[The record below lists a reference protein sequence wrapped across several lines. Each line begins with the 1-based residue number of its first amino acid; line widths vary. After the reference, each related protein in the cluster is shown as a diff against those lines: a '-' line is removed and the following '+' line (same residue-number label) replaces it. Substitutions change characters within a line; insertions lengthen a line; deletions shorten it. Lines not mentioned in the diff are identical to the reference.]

1 MELLNAYTQR
11 QKNNEIQKQDSTIEN
26 IDFFLNNVMNI
37 SEATRKNKLASVLE
51 EFSTEKTE
59 KVYIIQNSK
68 KKEAAAVISS
78 LHHYR
83 TKEKLLRELQEE
95 VLRLSKEVLI
105 LKTQNRE
112 QQSSLSLAEAIEKLE
127 LDENDLKDIFD
138 HEDEVNID

>member
-95 VLRLSKEVLI
+95 VLRLSKEILV

-112 QQSSLSLAEAIEKLE
+112 QQSSLSLAEAIGKLE

-138 HEDEVNID
+138 DADEVNID